1 MCKDDSFKQEKWY
14 KELTDYQKILIN
26 DLKLIQL
33 KAGVDEPLESQQN
46 HIRSDFIK
54 SRIDDILPSKNF
66 FFFKI
71 FEGDSKEVETLNEME
86 K

>member
-1 MCKDDSFKQEKWY
+1 MCKDDSFKQDKWY
-14 KELTDYQKILIN
+14 KELTDYQKILVD

-33 KAGVDEPLESQQN
+33 KAGVDEQLKSQQN
-46 HIRSDFIK
+46 CIRSDFIK
-54 SRIDDILPSKNF
+54 SRIDDILPSENF

-71 FEGDSKEVETLNEME
+71 YEGDSEEVEDLNSRE